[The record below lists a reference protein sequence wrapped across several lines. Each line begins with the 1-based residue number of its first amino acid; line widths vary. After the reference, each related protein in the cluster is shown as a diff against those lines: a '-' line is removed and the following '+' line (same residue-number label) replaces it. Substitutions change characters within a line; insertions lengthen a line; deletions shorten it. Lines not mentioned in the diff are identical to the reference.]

1 MPDTA
6 ERGNRI
12 MAIFHFTVKIVGRS
26 KGKSVISASAY
37 LNGDVMKNEET
48 GRISYY
54 TSKKEVVYTS
64 LMMCENAPP
73 EWLHVPEE
81 NIKRFQQS
89 IRYKRADDKDAAL
102 EKFKITF
109 QKQRLW
115 NEVLKIEKNADAQL
129 GRSFEFSLPKEWS
142 RQEQIDYTT
151 EYIQKTFVDKGMCVD
166 WSIHDKGDGNPHVH
180 LLVTMRPFNLDHS
193 WGSKEVKDWDFVR
206 DTDGN
211 IVVDESHPDWWQ
223 DKKNPDRH
231 GIRIPVLD
239 ENGVQKVGAR
249 NRKQWK
255 RVLTDATGW
264 NNPKNCELWRSEWA
278 GMCNRH
284 LSIDNLIDHR
294 SYERQGKLKVPTIH
308 EGADARKIEEKYL
321 TGQIRK
327 GSWKVEENQMIKKQN
342 ALLKKVIATF
352 GKVSGALSMW
362 REWLNDIR
370 RKQRSNSHDGSNDYT
385 DRGTAE
391 YHGRDASGNTGKGRE
406 ADVLSGE
413 GRTIAAIRERII
425 RTASNLAGY
434 RRTVDTSGRKDRP
447 DTEAYRRKSAMA
459 GIGTEIKQREP
470 AIAETEQRITELEQQ
485 LEKGRSI
492 DERIKKLKERRST
505 GRVASADR
513 ADAGRTRPERPDYQ
527 GTESAARRIADLER
541 EVKQREQNREHS
553 SLKER
558 LEENQM
564 IKKQNA
570 LLQKVITTFGKVS
583 GALSIW
589 KEWLNDIRR
598 KQRSNSHDG
607 SNDYT
612 DRGTTEY
619 HGRDASG
626 DTGKGREADVLSGA
640 GRTIAAIRERII
652 RAASNL
658 AGYRRTADASGRKGR
673 PDTATYRRESAMAG
687 ISTEIKQREPA
698 IAETEQRIADIEQ
711 QIEKAR
717 DIDDRIRKLKE
728 RRSTGR
734 IATADGADAG
744 RTRPERPDYR
754 GTESAARR
762 IADLEREV
770 KQREQSR
777 EHSSLKER
785 LEENKRI
792 IAEREKENAH
802 RPSHDRGMSR

>member
-1 MPDTA
+1 MPEGVGFPFPSLLFYEGRTYGQPEVVRISLPQMATGLRLRLPGSFRRRGFQPDLLMPQEALFARGAHSMQAVMHRALLRRGRSGRYHSLLQEMLTA
-6 ERGNRI
+6 GNQCRVRQKGGKRI
-12 MAIFHFTVKIVGRS
+12 MAIFHYTVKIVGRS
-26 KGKSVISASAY
+26 KGKSIISASAY

-54 TSKKEVVYTS
+54 TSKREVVYTS
-64 LMMCENAPP
+64 LMMCENAPQ
-73 EWLHVPEE
+73 EWQNVPAE
-81 NIKRFQQS
+81 NIKRFQKS
-89 IRYKRADDKDAAL
+89 VRYKRADNKEVVL
-102 EKFKITF
+102 EKFKLTF
-109 QKQRLW
+109 QKQCLW
-115 NEVLKIEKNADAQL
+115 NEVLKIEKSSDAQL
-129 GRSFEFSLPKEWS
+129 GRSFEFSLPKEWN
-142 RQEQIDYTT
+142 RQEQIEYTT
-151 EYIQKTFVDKGMCVD
+151 DYIQKNFVDKGMCAD

-180 LLVTMRPFNLDHS
+180 LLVTMRPFNPDHS
-193 WGSKEVKDWDFVR
+193 WGNKEVKDWEFVR

-284 LSIDNLIDHR
+284 LSIDNQIDHR
-294 SYERQGKLKVPTIH
+294 SYERQGKLKIPTIH

-321 TGQIRK
+321 TGQIWN
-327 GSWKVEENQMIKKQN
+327 GSWKV
-342 ALLKKVIATF
+342 
-352 GKVSGALSMW
+352 
-362 REWLNDIR
+362 
-370 RKQRSNSHDGSNDYT
+370 
-385 DRGTAE
+385 
-391 YHGRDASGNTGKGRE
+391 
-406 ADVLSGE
+406 
-413 GRTIAAIRERII
+413 
-425 RTASNLAGY
+425 
-434 RRTVDTSGRKDRP
+434 
-447 DTEAYRRKSAMA
+447 
-459 GIGTEIKQREP
+459 
-470 AIAETEQRITELEQQ
+470 
-485 LEKGRSI
+485 
-492 DERIKKLKERRST
+492 
-505 GRVASADR
+505 
-513 ADAGRTRPERPDYQ
+513 
-527 GTESAARRIADLER
+527 
-541 EVKQREQNREHS
+541 
-553 SLKER
+553 
-558 LEENQM
+558 EENQM

-612 DRGTTEY
+612 DRGTAEY

-640 GRTIAAIRERII
+640 GRTIAAIRERIV
-652 RAASNL
+652 RAATNL
-658 AGYRRTADASGRKGR
+658 TGYRRTVDASGRKDR
-673 PDTATYRRESAMAG
+673 PDTETHRRKSAMAG
-687 ISTEIKQREPA
+687 IGTEIEQREPA
-698 IAETEQRIADIEQ
+698 IAETEQRITELEQ
-711 QIEKAR
+711 QLEKGR
-717 DIDDRIRKLKE
+717 LIDERIKKLKE

-734 IATADGADAG
+734 TANADGADAG
-744 RTRPERPDYR
+744 RTRPERPDYQE
-754 GTESAARR
+754 TESAARR

-792 IAEREKENAH
+792 IAERERENAH
-802 RPSHDRGMSR
+802 RKGHDRGMSR

>member
-1 MPDTA
+1 
-6 ERGNRI
+6 

-64 LMMCENAPP
+64 LIMCENAPS

-89 IRYKRADDKDAAL
+89 IRYKRADDKEAAL

-151 EYIQKTFVDKGMCVD
+151 EYIQKTFVDKGMCAD
-166 WSIHDKGDGNPHVH
+166 WSIHDKRATSDKSAVGNPHVH
-180 LLVTMRPFNLDHS
+180 LLVTMRPFNPDHS
-193 WGSKEVKDWDFVR
+193 WGNKEVKDWDFVR

-278 GMCNRH
+278 RMCNRH

-342 ALLKKVIATF
+342 ALLQKVIATF

-385 DRGTAE
+385 DR
-391 YHGRDASGNTGKGRE
+391 
-406 ADVLSGE
+406 
-413 GRTIAAIRERII
+413 
-425 RTASNLAGY
+425 RTA
-434 RRTVDTSGRKDRP
+434 
-447 DTEAYRRKSAMA
+447 
-459 GIGTEIKQREP
+459 
-470 AIAETEQRITELEQQ
+470 
-485 LEKGRSI
+485 
-492 DERIKKLKERRST
+492 
-505 GRVASADR
+505 
-513 ADAGRTRPERPDYQ
+513 
-527 GTESAARRIADLER
+527 
-541 EVKQREQNREHS
+541 
-553 SLKER
+553 
-558 LEENQM
+558 
-564 IKKQNA
+564 
-570 LLQKVITTFGKVS
+570 
-583 GALSIW
+583 
-589 KEWLNDIRR
+589 
-598 KQRSNSHDG
+598 
-607 SNDYT
+607 
-612 DRGTTEY
+612 EY

-728 RRSTGR
+728 RRPTGR
-734 IATADGADAG
+734 IATADRADAG
-744 RTRPERPDYR
+744 RTRPERPDYQ

-777 EHSSLKER
+777 EHSSLKEQ

-792 IAEREKENAH
+792 VAERERENA
-802 RPSHDRGMSR
+802 RCRNHDRGMSR

>member
-1 MPDTA
+1 
-6 ERGNRI
+6 

-151 EYIQKTFVDKGMCVD
+151 EYIQKTFVDKGMCAD
-166 WSIHDKGDGNPHVH
+166 WSIHDKRATSDKSAVGNPHVH
-180 LLVTMRPFNLDHS
+180 LLVTMRPFNPDHS
-193 WGSKEVKDWDFVR
+193 WGNKEVKDWDFVR

-284 LSIDNLIDHR
+284 LSIDNQIDHR

-342 ALLKKVIATF
+342 ALLQKVIATF

-385 DRGTAE
+385 DRGTA
-391 YHGRDASGNTGKGRE
+391 
-406 ADVLSGE
+406 
-413 GRTIAAIRERII
+413 
-425 RTASNLAGY
+425 
-434 RRTVDTSGRKDRP
+434 
-447 DTEAYRRKSAMA
+447 
-459 GIGTEIKQREP
+459 
-470 AIAETEQRITELEQQ
+470 
-485 LEKGRSI
+485 
-492 DERIKKLKERRST
+492 
-505 GRVASADR
+505 
-513 ADAGRTRPERPDYQ
+513 
-527 GTESAARRIADLER
+527 
-541 EVKQREQNREHS
+541 
-553 SLKER
+553 
-558 LEENQM
+558 
-564 IKKQNA
+564 
-570 LLQKVITTFGKVS
+570 
-583 GALSIW
+583 
-589 KEWLNDIRR
+589 
-598 KQRSNSHDG
+598 
-607 SNDYT
+607 
-612 DRGTTEY
+612 EY

-687 ISTEIKQREPA
+687 ISTEIKQREP
-698 IAETEQRIADIEQ
+698 IITETEQRITDIEQ

-728 RRSTGR
+728 RRPTGR
-734 IATADGADAG
+734 IATADRADAG
-744 RTRPERPDYR
+744 RTRPERPDYQ

-792 IAEREKENAH
+792 VAERERENAH
-802 RPSHDRGMSR
+802 CRNHDRGMSR

>member
-1 MPDTA
+1 
-6 ERGNRI
+6 

-151 EYIQKTFVDKGMCVD
+151 EYIQKTFVDKGMCAD
-166 WSIHDKGDGNPHVH
+166 WSIHDKNDGNPHVH
-180 LLVTMRPFNLDHS
+180 LLVTMRPFNPDHS
-193 WGSKEVKDWDFVR
+193 WGNKEVKDWDFVR

-284 LSIDNLIDHR
+284 LSIDNQIDHR
-294 SYERQGKLKVPTIH
+294 SYERQGKLKVPMIH
-308 EGADARKIEEKYL
+308 EGADARKIDEKYL

-327 GSWKVEENQMIKKQN
+327 GSWKVEENRMIKKQN
-342 ALLKKVIATF
+342 ALLQKVIATF

-362 REWLNDIR
+362 RECLNDIR

-385 DRGTAE
+385 DRGTA
-391 YHGRDASGNTGKGRE
+391 
-406 ADVLSGE
+406 
-413 GRTIAAIRERII
+413 
-425 RTASNLAGY
+425 
-434 RRTVDTSGRKDRP
+434 
-447 DTEAYRRKSAMA
+447 
-459 GIGTEIKQREP
+459 
-470 AIAETEQRITELEQQ
+470 
-485 LEKGRSI
+485 
-492 DERIKKLKERRST
+492 
-505 GRVASADR
+505 
-513 ADAGRTRPERPDYQ
+513 
-527 GTESAARRIADLER
+527 
-541 EVKQREQNREHS
+541 
-553 SLKER
+553 
-558 LEENQM
+558 
-564 IKKQNA
+564 
-570 LLQKVITTFGKVS
+570 
-583 GALSIW
+583 
-589 KEWLNDIRR
+589 
-598 KQRSNSHDG
+598 
-607 SNDYT
+607 
-612 DRGTTEY
+612 EY

-652 RAASNL
+652 RTASNL

-728 RRSTGR
+728 RRPTGR

-744 RTRPERPDYR
+744 RTRPERPDYP
-754 GTESAARR
+754 GTENAARR

-792 IAEREKENAH
+792 VAERERENA
-802 RPSHDRGMSR
+802 RCRNHDRGMSR

>member
-1 MPDTA
+1 
-6 ERGNRI
+6 

-89 IRYKRADDKDAAL
+89 IRYKRAGDKEAAL

-151 EYIQKTFVDKGMCVD
+151 EYIQKTFVDKGMCAD

-180 LLVTMRPFNLDHS
+180 LLVTMRPFNPDHS
-193 WGSKEVKDWDFVR
+193 WGNKEVKDWDFVR

-284 LSIDNLIDHR
+284 LSIDNQIDHR
-294 SYERQGKLKVPTIH
+294 SYERQGKLKIPTIH

-321 TGQIRK
+321 TGQIWN
-327 GSWKVEENQMIKKQN
+327 GSWKV
-342 ALLKKVIATF
+342 
-352 GKVSGALSMW
+352 
-362 REWLNDIR
+362 
-370 RKQRSNSHDGSNDYT
+370 
-385 DRGTAE
+385 
-391 YHGRDASGNTGKGRE
+391 
-406 ADVLSGE
+406 
-413 GRTIAAIRERII
+413 
-425 RTASNLAGY
+425 
-434 RRTVDTSGRKDRP
+434 
-447 DTEAYRRKSAMA
+447 
-459 GIGTEIKQREP
+459 
-470 AIAETEQRITELEQQ
+470 
-485 LEKGRSI
+485 
-492 DERIKKLKERRST
+492 
-505 GRVASADR
+505 
-513 ADAGRTRPERPDYQ
+513 
-527 GTESAARRIADLER
+527 
-541 EVKQREQNREHS
+541 
-553 SLKER
+553 
-558 LEENQM
+558 EENQM

-612 DRGTTEY
+612 DRGTAEY

-792 IAEREKENAH
+792 IAERERENA
-802 RPSHDRGMSR
+802 RCRNHDRGMSR

>member
-1 MPDTA
+1 
-6 ERGNRI
+6 

-89 IRYKRADDKDAAL
+89 IRYKRADDKEAAL

-284 LSIDNLIDHR
+284 LSIDNQIDHR
-294 SYERQGKLKVPTIH
+294 SYERQGKLKIPTIH

-321 TGQIRK
+321 TGQIWN

-342 ALLKKVIATF
+342 ALLQKVITTF
-352 GKVSGALSMW
+352 GKVSGALSIW
-362 REWLNDIR
+362 KEWLNDIR

-513 ADAGRTRPERPDYQ
+513 ADAGRTRPERQDYP
-527 GTESAARRIADLER
+527 GTE
-541 EVKQREQNREHS
+541 N
-553 SLKER
+553 
-558 LEENQM
+558 
-564 IKKQNA
+564 
-570 LLQKVITTFGKVS
+570 
-583 GALSIW
+583 
-589 KEWLNDIRR
+589 
-598 KQRSNSHDG
+598 
-607 SNDYT
+607 
-612 DRGTTEY
+612 
-619 HGRDASG
+619 
-626 DTGKGREADVLSGA
+626 
-640 GRTIAAIRERII
+640 
-652 RAASNL
+652 
-658 AGYRRTADASGRKGR
+658 
-673 PDTATYRRESAMAG
+673 
-687 ISTEIKQREPA
+687 
-698 IAETEQRIADIEQ
+698 
-711 QIEKAR
+711 
-717 DIDDRIRKLKE
+717 
-728 RRSTGR
+728 
-734 IATADGADAG
+734 
-744 RTRPERPDYR
+744 
-754 GTESAARR
+754 AARR

-792 IAEREKENAH
+792 VAERERENA
-802 RPSHDRGMSR
+802 RCRNHDRGMSR

>member
-1 MPDTA
+1 
-6 ERGNRI
+6 

-89 IRYKRADDKDAAL
+89 IRYKRADDKEAAL

-115 NEVLKIEKNADAQL
+115 NEVLKIEKNSDAQL

-151 EYIQKTFVDKGMCVD
+151 EYIQKTFVDKGMCAD
-166 WSIHDKGDGNPHVH
+166 WSIHDKRATSDKSAVGNPHVH
-180 LLVTMRPFNLDHS
+180 LLVTMRPFNPDHS

-255 RVLTDATGW
+255 RVLSDATGW

-278 GMCNRH
+278 RMCNRH
-284 LSIDNLIDHR
+284 LSIDNQIDHR

-342 ALLKKVIATF
+342 ALLQKVIETF

-385 DRGTAE
+385 DR
-391 YHGRDASGNTGKGRE
+391 
-406 ADVLSGE
+406 
-413 GRTIAAIRERII
+413 
-425 RTASNLAGY
+425 RTA
-434 RRTVDTSGRKDRP
+434 
-447 DTEAYRRKSAMA
+447 
-459 GIGTEIKQREP
+459 
-470 AIAETEQRITELEQQ
+470 
-485 LEKGRSI
+485 
-492 DERIKKLKERRST
+492 
-505 GRVASADR
+505 
-513 ADAGRTRPERPDYQ
+513 
-527 GTESAARRIADLER
+527 
-541 EVKQREQNREHS
+541 
-553 SLKER
+553 
-558 LEENQM
+558 
-564 IKKQNA
+564 
-570 LLQKVITTFGKVS
+570 
-583 GALSIW
+583 
-589 KEWLNDIRR
+589 
-598 KQRSNSHDG
+598 
-607 SNDYT
+607 
-612 DRGTTEY
+612 EY

-658 AGYRRTADASGRKGR
+658 AGYRRTADASGRKDR
-673 PDTATYRRESAMAG
+673 PDTATHRRESAMAG
-687 ISTEIKQREPA
+687 IGTEIKQREPI

-728 RRSTGR
+728 RRPTGR
-734 IATADGADAG
+734 IATADRADAG
-744 RTRPERPDYR
+744 RTRPERPDYQ

-777 EHSSLKER
+777 EHSSLKEQ

-792 IAEREKENAH
+792 VAERERENA
-802 RPSHDRGMSR
+802 RCRNHDRGMSR